1 MMTAG
6 QPSPIIAMV
15 VEWWLFTIADMAGR
29 YGHFEEDALVY
40 FVQERRGGSFLVK
53 ISAKGDCP
61 YLRLDRFRRD
71 KRKK

>member
-1 MMTAG
+1 MEFEKLPEGLTQFRFHDLRHSAVIRMMTAG

-40 FVQERRGGSFLVK
+40 FVQERRVHS
-53 ISAKGDCP
+53 
-61 YLRLDRFRRD
+61 
-71 KRKK
+71 